1 MCQAQAGIAQSV
13 EHFTRNEGV
22 VSSSLIS
29 SFFQERKSPAG
40 LPGQLF
46 FQIMR
51 EQFFYII
58 GKWQILYEKQRLSML
73 RGFARVIQRG
83 IVMDETEQKI
93 VRRIEDHKKEI
104 IGYAEDIEAHPEPGF
119 QEIRTADKT
128 VAFLER
134 LGMRVERNIALTG
147 IRASWGIRP
156 DCPNIAVIGEMD
168 AIGCASHPK
177 SDPVTKAAHA
187 CGHHAQMAA
196 MVGTALAFA
205 DPEIRREL
213 DGSLTFLGVPAEEY
227 IDADKRKALRRKG
240 ILFGSGKSE
249 MIRTG
254 VFDHTELAMTS
265 HVHMVPVLED
275 FYLGNPACNG
285 FDAERVTVRGRAA
298 HAAIDPWNGVNALS
312 IATSALQMMGLMRE
326 TFREEDHVRLH
337 NVIRKAG
344 DVVNSVPDE
353 AVLETKIRAASL
365 EKIRQIREMADRAY
379 DGAAYAFGGR
389 IERENLPGYMPIRP
403 RMADQAMVQAAEA
416 LGLSYRKIEPGDFN
430 NACTDVGDLTHL
442 LPVVNFTFGGF
453 EGRLHGS
460 DFRIVDKEKA
470 YVLPAKLQAL
480 TIYRLLKNRA
490 EKAREIID
498 GFIPVFDKKGYTEY
512 IYRQM
517 ETDSGC
523 ASAGSAESK
532 ETEI

>member
-29 SFFQERKSPAG
+29 SFFQERKSPVG

-58 GKWQILYEKQRLSML
+58 I
-73 RGFARVIQRG
+73 RG
-83 IVMDETEQKI
+83 IVMDETERKI
-93 VRRIEDHKKEI
+93 VRRIEKYKEEI
-104 IGYAEDIEAHPEPGF
+104 IRYAEDIEAHPEPGF
-119 QEIRTADKT
+119 QEVRTAEKT
-128 VAFLER
+128 AEFLES
-134 LGMRVERNIALTG
+134 LGMEIEKNIALTG
-147 IRASWGIRP
+147 VRAYWEPCKENKAGS
-156 DCPNIAVIGEMD
+156 PNVAVIGEMD

-177 SDPVTKAAHA
+177 ADPVTKAAHA
-187 CGHHAQMAA
+187 CGHHAQMAVMA
-196 MVGTALAFA
+196 GTAVAFS
-205 DPEIRREL
+205 DPEIRKEL

-227 IDADKRKALRRKG
+227 IDADKRTTLRKKG

-254 VFDHTELAMTS
+254 VFDHTDLVMTS
-265 HVHMVPVLED
+265 HVHMVPVQED

-285 FDAERVTVRGRAA
+285 FDAERVTIRGKAA
-298 HAAIDPWNGVNALS
+298 HGAIDPWNGVNALS

-353 AVLETKIRAASL
+353 AILETKIRAASL
-365 EKIRQIREMADRAY
+365 EKIRQIRQMADRAY

-389 IERENLPGYMPIRP
+389 IERENLTGYMPIRP
-403 RMADQAMVQAAEA
+403 RLADQAMKEAAEA
-416 LGLSYRKIEPGDFN
+416 LGLSYREVRPGDFN

-453 EGRLHGS
+453 EGRLHGE
-460 DFRIVDKEKA
+460 DFRIKDKEKA
-470 YVLPAKLQAL
+470 YILPAKLQAL
-480 TIYRLLKNRA
+480 TVYRLLKNRA

-498 GFIPVFDKKGYTEY
+498 GFTPVFDKKGYTEY

-517 ETDSGC
+517 ETDGGF
-523 ASAGSAESK
+523 AAAGSEESK
-532 ETEI
+532 ETKI